1 MLLDRYGQSNK
12 FWKKSWKKSWDIQVW
27 ILWKSSRRCSESVL
41 GTSWINLPW
50 MSLQHQTLDVISGHP
65 QDVRLGRP
73 RDVRSGRPRDGQ
85 IESLGDVLKTLQGD
99 VLDTSWGPVF
109 AGWVVSWLDS
119 KKQLNVNRSF
129 LQRVDVLK
137 HSDHKRNQNL
147 TIVNAPVHLSD
158 IAN

>member
-99 VLDTSWGPVF
+99 VLNTSWGPVF

-119 KKQLNVNRSF
+119 KKQLNVNQSF
-129 LQRVDVLK
+129 LQRVDC
-137 HSDHKRNQNL
+137 
-147 TIVNAPVHLSD
+147 
-158 IAN
+158 